1 MAVTSNP
8 PCQVTGTAF
17 ITGGAS
23 GIGKSAA
30 HAYAQ
35 NGISGLALADISLP
49 ALEATQAEL
58 LQSYP
63 HLANQI
69 AIYAVD
75 VTKEEEI
82 AAAVQSAAQKFG
94 RIDISIHGA
103 GINAVSSLT
112 HDLDLKEWQKI
123 IDVNQTGVM
132 LCDKWVVK
140 QMLGQELVPGY
151 RGRGII
157 VNISSI
163 YGVVA
168 PDGRMG
174 VAAYAASKHAVI
186 GLTKH
191 DAKCYA
197 KDGIRINAIC
207 PGFVDTPLT
216 HSYLEEGLLVPEIEN
231 TELKRPAMPEEIADA
246 VLFLTSRM
254 GSYMCGGA
262 LVVDGGF
269 TA

>member
-1 MAVTSNP
+1 MVATSDP

-23 GIGKSAA
+23 GIGKSIA
-30 HAYAQ
+30 HTYAQ
-35 NGISGLALADISLP
+35 NGISALALADISLP
-49 ALEATQAEL
+49 ALEATEVEL

-63 HLANQI
+63 HLASQI
-69 AIYAVD
+69 AIYAVN
-75 VTKEEEI
+75 VTEEEEI
-82 AAAVQSAAQKFG
+82 ATAVQSAAQKFG

-103 GINAVSSLT
+103 GISGVFAHT
-112 HDLDLKEWQKI
+112 HELDLKEWQKV

-140 QMLGQELVPGY
+140 QMLGQELLAGY

-174 VAAYAASKHAVI
+174 IAAYAAAKH
-186 GLTKH
+186 GNGQ
-191 DAKCYA
+191 DAKNYA

-207 PGFVDTPLT
+207 PGYVDTPLT
-216 HSYLEEGLLVPEIEN
+216 HSHLEGGLLSPEIEN
-231 TELKRPAMPEEIADA
+231 TALKRPATPEEIADA

-254 GSYMCGGA
+254 GSYMCASA